1 MPGISIP
8 ASEHSTMTAWGR
20 DHEVD
25 AFENVLNNV
34 PEGIVADARDDSL
47 RYVVEH
53 STMTAWG
60 RDHEVDAFENVLNN
74 VPEGIVAC
82 VSDSYDIYNA
92 VRNLWGG
99 KLRDRVMQRNGTLVI

>member
-1 MPGISIP
+1 LQGVSMP
-8 ASEHSTMTAWGR
+8 ASEPSAMTAWGK

-25 AFENVLNNV
+25 AFENLL
-34 PEGIVADARDDSL
+34 D
-47 RYVVEH
+47 
-53 STMTAWG
+53 
-60 RDHEVDAFENVLNN
+60 N

-99 KLRDRVMQRNGTLVI
+99 KLRNKVMQRKGTLVIRPDSGDAVAVLEEIFNIAAEKFGYVVNGKGWIVNTP